1 MNVEVL
7 KLYCHGLE
15 FFKYMVSQSWMFESI
30 CLQNTFEDF
39 FFYCF
44 FISYKVQHL
53 ILLLSLLSQT

>member
-30 CLQNTFEDF
+30 CLQNIFEDF
-39 FFYCF
+39 FSTAFLF
-44 FISYKVQHL
+44 L
-53 ILLLSLLSQT
+53 IKSNI